1 MPKRHCAKPKTAN
14 YPFLQRYYFMETT
27 LQEKKALQKKQQ
39 HGESLWQVSWKK
51 LKRSISAMIGLYLI
65 GLIVFLAVFAD
76 VISPFDPDLQVL
88 EYTVKPSGFRGN
100 LLYRTNPARPDEP
113 IPIPITSH
121 AVHGNSVDYVDF
133 MGREKSIAI
142 QELYGKSE
150 SEWHSEPLYVFGTDN
165 FGRDVLSRIIYGAR
179 ISLFVAILSQTISL
193 AIGNVLG
200 ALAGYFRGWVD
211 DAVMWLTNVIWSFPS
226 ILLVIAFSVALGQGL
241 WQTFVAIGVSTWVDV
256 ARIVRG
262 QFFSLREAEFVE
274 ATRALGF
281 RTPRIIFRHILPNT
295 LGPITVIATAGF
307 ASAIIAEAGLS
318 FLGLGVQPPTASWG
332 QMVRD
337 GYGHMALGNNW
348 GLTLYPSL
356 AIAIAV
362 FAFNLLGDGLRDALD
377 PRTLKK

>member
-1 MPKRHCAKPKTAN
+1 
-14 YPFLQRYYFMETT
+14 META
-27 LQEKKALQKKQQ
+27 LQEKKTMQKKPQY
-39 HGESLWQVSWKK
+39 GESLWQVSWKK

-88 EYTVKPSGFRGN
+88 EYTVKSSGFRGN
-100 LLYRTNPARPDEP
+100 LLYRTNPARSDEP
-113 IPIPITSH
+113 IPIPITSYTI
-121 AVHGNSVDYVDF
+121 HGNAVDYVDF

-142 QELYGKSE
+142 QELYGTNE
-150 SEWHSEPLYVFGTDN
+150 SEWHDEPLYVFGTDN

-193 AIGNVLG
+193 AIGIVLG

-211 DAVMWLTNVIWSFPS
+211 DLVMWLTNVIWSFPS

-281 RTPRIIFRHILPNT
+281 KTPRIIFRHILPNT

-337 GYGHMALGNNW
+337 GYGYMALGDNW

>member
-1 MPKRHCAKPKTAN
+1 
-14 YPFLQRYYFMETT
+14 META
-27 LQEKKALQKKQQ
+27 LQEQQTTQQKQQ

-65 GLIVFLAVFAD
+65 GLIVFLAIFAD
-76 VISPFDPDLQVL
+76 VISPFNPDLQIL

-100 LLYRTNPARPDEP
+100 VLYKANPVRPDDP
-113 IPIPITSH
+113 IPLPITSYSIH
-121 AVHGNSVDYVDF
+121 GDSVRYTDFSGRAQSIAVHSL
-133 MGREKSIAI
+133 
-142 QELYGKSE
+142 QGKDE
-150 SEWHSEPLYVFGTDN
+150 SEWHSEPLYILGTDN
-165 FGRDVLSRIIYGAR
+165 FGRDVLSRLIYGAR

-193 AIGNVLG
+193 AIGIVLG

-211 DAVMWLTNVIWSFPS
+211 DVVMWLTNVIWSFPS

-241 WQTFVAIGVSTWVDV
+241 WQTFVAIGVSTWVDI

-262 QFFSLREAEFVE
+262 QFFSLREADFVE

-281 RTPRIIFRHILPNT
+281 TTPRIIFRHILPNT

-337 GYGHMALGNNW
+337 GSGYLSLGNNW

>member
-1 MPKRHCAKPKTAN
+1 MR
-14 YPFLQRYYFMETT
+14 EVV
-27 LQEKKALQKKQQ
+27 QELEVAQKAQTPQA
-39 HGESLWQVSWKK
+39 ESLWQVSWKK
-51 LKRSISAMIGLYLI
+51 LRRSISAMIGLYLI
-65 GLIVFLAVFAD
+65 GLLIFLAIFAD
-76 VISPFDPDLQVL
+76 IVSPFDPNLQVL

-100 LLYRTNPARPDEP
+100 VIYKKNPARPEEP
-113 IPIPITSH
+113 IPLPITSYSIEGST
-121 AVHGNSVDYVDF
+121 VRYVDF
-133 MGREKSIAI
+133 TGSAHTIGMAD
-142 QELYGKSE
+142 LYGKDE
-150 SEWHSEPLYVFGTDN
+150 SEWHDEPLYIFGTDN
-165 FGRDVLSRIIYGAR
+165 FGRDVLSRLIYGAR
-179 ISLFVAILSQTISL
+179 ISLFVAVLSQSISL
-193 AIGNVLG
+193 VIGIVLG

-211 DAVMWLTNVIWSFPS
+211 DVVMWLTNVVWSFPS

-281 RTPRIIFRHILPNT
+281 GTSRIIFRHILPNT
-295 LGPITVIATAGF
+295 LGPLTVVATAGF

-332 QMVRD
+332 QMVRA
-337 GYGHMALGNNW
+337 GYGYITLGSNW
-348 GLTLYPSL
+348 GLTLYPSI